1 MNGRNKRKI
10 LNIASLTFPSV
21 SQNESLARSFMSVF
35 LMQTNPTVEEI
46 SDIKCAVSEAV
57 TNSIVHGYRGTV
69 GNIKMKAAL
78 YDDNTVVID
87 VTDKGCGIEDVNAAQ
102 QMLFTTNTD
111 GERSGMG
118 FTVMKT
124 FTDRMK
130 VYSKVGKGTRVRLEK
145 KIGSSN
151 T

>member
-1 MNGRNKRKI
+1 MKRKTKI
-10 LNIASLTFPSV
+10 INSALLCFPSN
-21 SQNESLARSFMSVF
+21 SQNESLSRSFMSIF

-57 TNSIVHGYRGTV
+57 TNAIVHGYKGVSGTV
-69 GNIKMKAAL
+69 KVKAQL
-78 YDDNTVVID
+78 TDDMTVIID
-87 VTDKGCGIEDVNAAQ
+87 VSDKGCGIEDIERAEQ
-102 QMLFTTNTD
+102 PLFTTNTD

-124 FTDRMK
+124 FMDNMK
-130 VYSKVGKGTRVRLEK
+130 VFSKVGKGTRVRLVK
-145 KIGSSN
+145 KIGCDN